1 MNVIK
6 QILRDGEDGTQTIK
20 MIVRDNERGPKGD
33 KGDPGDTATI
43 SAGNAYSVPAG
54 TEPSVINTGTS
65 ANAVFDFYIPKG
77 DTGAR
82 GPQGERGDQGI
93 PGAPGPKGEDG
104 APGPQG
110 PAGATGPKGKDGV
123 SATIS
128 VGQTTTL
135 PSGSDA
141 TVTNVGTNTAA
152 RFNFGIPKG
161 DKGDQ
166 GEPGN
171 DGRDGAIQ
179 YTAGTGIEI
188 TAQNVIQA
196 TGAAVATW
204 GGISGTLSDQSDL
217 QTALNAKQNT
227 LTAGDAITIAGNT
240 ISADV
245 VPADFFT
252 AGDGVTG
259 TGSTLTLN
267 NTIEAPI
274 QSVKIDGDTTQQ
286 TYTGKNIFCVAN
298 TASQNGVLLTH
309 NADGSFS
316 LSGETSSTKAEF
328 SIRVPLTSMGGTPG
342 SSVTYTTSV
351 NKVFPDGLQVF
362 ISARSDSAWVQDLV
376 QMNKSYGTSRSQ
388 SRTLASNASVLDCI
402 IRVEPNTAIEFS
414 DVKVQVEVGPSPT
427 AYEPYVGGIPSP
439 NPDYPQD
446 INVVTGEQTVNIT
459 GKNLFSG
466 YTKGIRINPTTGGVE
481 TNSTA
486 ASSDF
491 IPLDLTGSNKAIF
504 SGLPNTLYSFV
515 AAYNS
520 EKVFLGR
527 TSAGNVGSRLL
538 GSDSFTSG
546 TPQGSGDVVFIR
558 LSVYENSSAPG
569 VIGDIDDANIQ
580 LELGDTATAYEPY
593 QSQSYTVSLGSVELC
608 KIGDYQDYIYK
619 SGDDWYVHKE
629 LSKVTFNGTESWEY
643 YGSSS
648 YMFRKVITD
657 AGALAGSQN
666 NIPSILVNY
675 YTPFAWNN
683 IPRPDYGAT
692 AGADNKIAFRNV
704 NITLLDD
711 WKTWLGSHNT
721 TVYYPLA
728 TPTDTKITDSA
739 LVGQLNALAA
749 GTSYLDVTNFAVA
762 ATGTNLPAILDVSV
776 LRKSLA
782 GMLAAD
788 QDVNDATLTI
798 QKNGATVA
806 TFTANSSTATT
817 ANITVPTK
825 VSDLTNDAGYTT
837 NTGTITAVQANG
849 TSVATSGTA
858 NIPAATTSA
867 YGVTQLSS
875 STSSTSTS
883 LAATPSA
890 VKSAYDLASGKATI
904 TMTTTDPGEGA
915 PLAANS
921 FIAVYEA

>member
-6 QILRDGEDGTQTIK
+6 QIIHDGDDGTQTIK

-110 PAGATGPKGKDGV
+110 PAGATGPKGNDGV

-204 GGISGTLSDQSDL
+204 GGITGTLSDQTDL

-227 LTAGDAITIAGNT
+227 LTAGDAITITGDT
-240 ISADV
+240 ISADI

-252 AGDGVTG
+252 AGDSVTG
-259 TGSTLTLN
+259 TGSTLTLEK
-267 NTIEAPI
+267 TIKAPF
-274 QSVKIDGDTTQQ
+274 QSIEIDGDTTQQ
-286 TYTGKNIFCVAN
+286 TYSGKNLMPMSEAVIDSSNRVRKFNIAL
-298 TASQNGVLLTH
+298 TAGTYTISFNLDSFDMGTNSSFSVNMQLRG
-309 NADGSFS
+309 ADGVAVADPDVLVVNSATS
-316 LSGETSSTKAEF
+316 LGRKSATFTINDSISIEKESN
-328 SIRVPLTSMGGTPG
+328 IRVNTGYYDNGARVTITNIQIEAG
-342 SSVTYTTSV
+342 S
-351 NKVFPDGLQVF
+351 
-362 ISARSDSAWVQDLV
+362 
-376 QMNKSYGTSRSQ
+376 
-388 SRTLASNASVLDCI
+388 
-402 IRVEPNTAIEFS
+402 TA
-414 DVKVQVEVGPSPT
+414 T
-427 AYEPYVGGIPSP
+427 AYEPYVGGIPAP

-446 INVVTGEQTVNIT
+446 IHVVTGEQTVAVN
-459 GKNLFSG
+459 GKNLFLVPETETKNGVTLTKNSDGTFNLVGTATSIATFSIKLDTVLESG
-466 YTKGIRINPTTGGVE
+466 TYTLSKSEGNFIAVVQDYSGTSWLSQLITLNYNSDSVTSSINPVG
-481 TNSTA
+481 NCTA
-486 ASSDF
+486 FVIQARNGITYNLQNVQVQLEKGSSV
-491 IPLDLTGSNKAIF
+491 TQ
-504 SGLPNTLYSFV
+504 FV
-515 AAYNS
+515 DY
-520 EKVFLGR
+520 K
-527 TSAGNVGSRLL
+527 
-538 GSDSFTSG
+538 
-546 TPQGSGDVVFIR
+546 TPQTYPI
-558 LSVYENSSAPG
+558 
-569 VIGDIDDANIQ
+569 
-580 LELGDTATAYEPY
+580 
-593 QSQSYTVSLGSVELC
+593 SLGSTELC

-619 SGDDWYVHKE
+619 SGDGWYVHKAVGKAVLGE
-629 LSKVTFNGTESWEY
+629 LTWVHSSTSQADVYRMQTNSLSGLFVPPSSISAIIDGACNYFITISDNSAGTYGAHTGISAHPTTGAIHIYNPDYNTDTSESAFTTWLANNDVLLY
-643 YGSSS
+643 Y
-648 YMFRKVITD
+648 
-657 AGALAGSQN
+657 ALA
-666 NIPSILVNY
+666 I
-675 YTPFAWNN
+675 
-683 IPRPDYGAT
+683 
-692 AGADNKIAFRNV
+692 
-704 NITLLDD
+704 
-711 WKTWLGSHNT
+711 
-721 TVYYPLA
+721 
-728 TPTDTKITDSA
+728 PTDTKITDA
-739 LVGQLNALAA
+739 TLIGQLNALAA
-749 GTSYLDVTNFAVA
+749 GNSYYNVTKIAVA

-776 LRKSLA
+776 LRKSLT
-782 GMLAAD
+782 GVLAAD